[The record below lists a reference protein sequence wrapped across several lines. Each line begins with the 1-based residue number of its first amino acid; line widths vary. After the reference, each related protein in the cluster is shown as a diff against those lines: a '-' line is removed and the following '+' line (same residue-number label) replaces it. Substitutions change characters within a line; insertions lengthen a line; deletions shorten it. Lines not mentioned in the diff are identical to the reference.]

1 MDIYGRGFIAAD
13 FFTQTYRISAR
24 ADTRKRSLANHL
36 NDRLTSYL
44 ELHETFV
51 SRLHK
56 PSEIV
61 ASYNLASLRKDSITF
76 VILAAEKEMSERHA
90 YGYFAKQLYDVFLTM
105 PSFEIR
111 GKLQVTGKPD
121 LHAFLVKGTEN
132 FISISNPVASPCLF
146 PDISFTGGT
155 VLVNKSRIE
164 LFCISETPSPLG
176 KK

>member
-13 FFTQTYRISAR
+13 FFTHTYRISAR

-61 ASYNLASLRKDSITF
+61 ASYHLASLRKDSITF
-76 VILAAEKEMSERHA
+76 VILAAEKETSERHA
-90 YGYFAKQLYDVFLTM
+90 YGYFAKQLYDVFLTV

-111 GKLQVTGKPD
+111 GKLQVTGKLD

>member
-13 FFTQTYRISAR
+13 FFTHTYRISAR
-24 ADTRKRSLANHL
+24 ADTRKQSLANHL

-76 VILAAEKEMSERHA
+76 VILAAEKETSERHV
-90 YGYFAKQLYDVFLTM
+90 YGYFAKQLYDVFLTV

-111 GKLQVTGKPD
+111 GKLQVTGKLD
-121 LHAFLVKGTEN
+121 LHAFLVKGTEH

>member
-13 FFTQTYRISAR
+13 FFTHTYRISAR

-61 ASYNLASLRKDSITF
+61 ASYKLASLRKDSITF
-76 VILAAEKEMSERHA
+76 VILAAEKETSERHA
-90 YGYFAKQLYDVFLTM
+90 YGYFAKQLCDVFLTV

-111 GKLQVTGKPD
+111 GKLQVTGKLD

-164 LFCISETPSPLG
+164 LFCISETPSPLR

>member
-1 MDIYGRGFIAAD
+1 MDLYGRGFVAAD
-13 FFTQTYRISAR
+13 FFTHTYRISAR
-24 ADTRKRSLANHL
+24 ADTRKRSLADHL

-61 ASYNLASLRKDSITF
+61 ASYKLASLRKDGITF
-76 VILAAEKEMSERHA
+76 AVLAAEEETSERHA
-90 YGYFAKQLYDVFLTM
+90 YGYFAKQLYDVFLTV

-111 GKLQVTGKPD
+111 GKLRAIGKLDMQV
-121 LHAFLVKGTEN
+121 LLVKGTEN
-132 FISISNPVASPCLF
+132 FISIGNPVASPCLF
-146 PDISFTGGT
+146 PDITFTGGT

-164 LFCISETPSPLG
+164 LFCISEAPPSQ
-176 KK
+176 